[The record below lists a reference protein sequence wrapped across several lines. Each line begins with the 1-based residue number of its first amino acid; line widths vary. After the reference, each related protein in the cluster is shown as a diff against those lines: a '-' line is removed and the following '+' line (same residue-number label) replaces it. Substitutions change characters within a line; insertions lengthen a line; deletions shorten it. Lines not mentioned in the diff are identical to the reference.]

1 MHQWQGH
8 YLNYCKKQ
16 IKKYLIGSLDMH
28 LVLLLVEG
36 RTAALAEVGLV
47 AVTFEG
53 IHLSIGAI
61 QIIMVEE
68 EAAADTALQLAM
80 AEAMALG

>member
-1 MHQWQGH
+1 
-8 YLNYCKKQ
+8 
-16 IKKYLIGSLDMH
+16 MH

-68 EAAADTALQLAM
+68 EAVADMALQLDTAPQVAM
-80 AEAMALG
+80 AEAMVEAMALG